1 MFKLFRSK
9 KRPITEIIEGY
20 NYKEEEKTLV
30 QILAD
35 LKKEGFDADF
45 TMTDEGLK
53 ALATD
58 KLYQPDEVV
67 ILDFYRFEG
76 ISNPDDM
83 AILYV
88 IECADG
94 TLGTIS
100 NSYGTYADERIDDF
114 LKQAEDNGKNLD
126 DKPH

>member
-1 MFKLFRSK
+1 MFSIFRSK
-9 KRPITEIIEGY
+9 KRPIKEIIEGY

-30 QILAD
+30 QILAK
-35 LKKEGFDADF
+35 LREEGFTAEF
-45 TMTDEGLK
+45 IMTDEGLR
-53 ALATD
+53 AMDND
-58 KLYQPDEVV
+58 KVYQPDEVV

-88 IECADG
+88 IECSDG

-126 DKPH
+126 DSPH